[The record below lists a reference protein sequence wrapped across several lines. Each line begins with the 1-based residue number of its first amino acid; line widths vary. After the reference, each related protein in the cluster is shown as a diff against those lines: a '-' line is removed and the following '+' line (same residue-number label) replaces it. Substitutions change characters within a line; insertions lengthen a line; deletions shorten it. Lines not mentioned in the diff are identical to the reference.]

1 MIDYAE
7 AWKINRNLK
16 TSFTEQLVRNIRWSI
31 FTGEVR
37 WTEKLP
43 PIRTLADALGVSM
56 NTVRNAYKRLEQQEM
71 VVTKPHVGTIVLT
84 ESMDKRQIEEEL
96 VTSIKNAL
104 YCRLSVEEVRDIVE
118 RVLREA
124 SEVKKKNLIFVYE
137 EKNIGHRFAMQIA
150 QAVNAQVEEVALDRL
165 EDYLNE
171 HRDQIEHLDAI
182 ITTYFLYAQVRS
194 IARSYQSI
202 IYGMT
207 VELSSR
213 VIDVL
218 TSLKA
223 GSTIAVICRKEES
236 ADGFVNL
243 VHRMYPDLNVEVYHE
258 TEQSKWKKIARNVS
272 ALFASPVL
280 TEKIRQSGD
289 CPMLIYEMWDR
300 INEQSMNMLKDYL
313 H

>member
-7 AWKINRNLK
+7 TWKVNRNLK

-43 PIRTLADALGVSM
+43 PIRVLADALGVSV

-71 VVTKPHVGTIVLT
+71 VVTKPHTGTIVLT
-84 ESMDKRQIEEEL
+84 ESMDKRHIEEEL

-104 YCRLSVEEVRDIVE
+104 YCRLSVEEVRDIVD

-124 SEVKKKNLIFVYE
+124 SEAKKKNVIFVYE
-137 EKNIGHRFAMQIA
+137 EKNIGHRFATQIA
-150 QAVNAQVEEVALDRL
+150 QAANVQVEEVALEHL
-165 EDYLNE
+165 EDYLKE

-202 IYGMT
+202 ICGMT

-213 VIDVL
+213 VTEAL
-218 TSLKA
+218 NSLKA

-243 VHRMYPDLNVEVYHE
+243 VHRMHPGLNVEVCHE
-258 TEQSKWKKIARNVS
+258 TERSKWCELARNVS
-272 ALFASPVL
+272 AFFASPTL
-280 TEKIRQSGD
+280 IEKIRQNGD
-289 CPMLIYEMWDR
+289 CPVPIYEMWDR